1 MSSLRTEIQTLVLW
15 WIPAALV
22 AVLGT
27 GVTAIYMQ
35 SMPERVLN
43 SELTLG
49 DYLWYVTVLNWSVR
63 ATIGNL
69 DCLIIAVWQYRVAS
83 HPDARSSL
91 IWSIFGLLS
100 GLFSVIA
107 YLGIRIYEIY
117 EQRADP

>member
-91 IWSIFGLLS
+91 IWSLFGLLS

>member
-15 WIPAALV
+15 WVPAALV
-22 AVLGT
+22 AVLAT
-27 GVTAIYMQ
+27 GVTAVYMQ

-91 IWSIFGLLS
+91 IWSLFGLLS

-107 YLGIRIYEIY
+107 YLGVRFYEIY
-117 EQRADP
+117 EQRVDP